1 MTTMTVSA
9 MELRKSIGDILNRIQ
24 YTQDRI
30 IVERKGEPAAA
41 LVSVA
46 DLERLE
52 QWEAAREAELFQ
64 LAKAVIAQQGTV
76 PFTDLLDQYEKLHG
90 ETMELPRVSP

>member
-24 YTQDRI
+24 YTQERV

-46 DLERLE
+46 DLARLE
-52 QWEAAREAELFQ
+52 QWEAARGGIVSAGQ
-64 LAKAVIAQQGTV
+64 GCRHAAGDGTV
-76 PFTDLLDQYEKLHG
+76 HRASRP
-90 ETMELPRVSP
+90 V

>member
-1 MTTMTVSA
+1 MTVSA

-24 YTQDRI
+24 YTHERVVI
-30 IVERKGEPAAA
+30 ERKGEPAAA

-46 DLERLE
+46 DLARLE

-64 LAKAVIAQQGTV
+64 LAKAVVAQQGTE
-76 PFTDLLDQYEKLHG
+76 PFTALLDQYEKLHG
-90 ETMELPRVSP
+90 ETLELPRVSP